1 NKFTAVFLCFLFAVF
16 PLLYTLSG
24 FQVIPSS
31 VLWNPSLMF
40 RCLVVEGRF
49 AFFLNVTSREPC
61 NDNNPPAL
69 DELCLIDLIV
79 GVLAFLMETA
89 RQVLGFYSDFF
100 PLICCLSLWTS
111 VGALQEYLE
120 IEDNDYIHQHQ
131 HKHFHSP
138 KVEEQRTSCNGNGR
152 IMLPYIFPSSSV
164 ITSSTPTTSTP
175 LPLPSTDEASSCQ
188 KEKIESS
195 HSGFQSSLDSSEV
208 GNILLERYEVCKAF
222 SRTVNRALGQLLFAY
237 VLSSIMYLSTCMDA
251 VLVLQD
257 WFGKLRVA
265 FFFFVFILM
274 FFIGSEIVNK
284 VYGLRVWL
292 STPTNNA
299 FLSERNLLVLI
310 QELTCKSIGV
320 SGNGMFTITYSTFMT
335 VMTTTVT
342 FFIIILQFQ
351 KPDREEL
358 SATLRTFMIHFA
370 NRTQLL
376 DV

>member
-1 NKFTAVFLCFLFAVF
+1 ML
-16 PLLYTLSG
+16 
-24 FQVIPSS
+24 
-31 VLWNPSLMF
+31 

-49 AFFLNVTSREPC
+49 AFFLNVTSSEPC
-61 NDNNPPAL
+61 NNNNPPGF
-69 DELCLIDLIV
+69 DELSLIDLIV
-79 GVLAFLMETA
+79 GVLAFLMESA
-89 RQVLGFYSDFF
+89 RQVFGFYSDFF

-111 VGALQEYLE
+111 VGSLQEYLE
-120 IEDNDYIHQHQ
+120 MEDNDYIHQHQ
-131 HKHFHSP
+131 HFPSPLGVERRSRCYSGNSGCIIVPYISP
-138 KVEEQRTSCNGNGR
+138 KS
-152 IMLPYIFPSSSV
+152 PV
-164 ITSSTPTTSTP
+164 ITSSTPSSAS
-175 LPLPSTDEASSCQ
+175 LPPASVTLDGGGRGAE
-188 KEKIESS
+188 KEKID
-195 HSGFQSSLDSSEV
+195 SSLEI

-222 SRTVNRALGQLLFAY
+222 SRTVNRALGDLLFAY

-265 FFFFVFILM
+265 FFFFIFILM

-292 STPTNNA
+292 SNPANNA
-299 FLSERNLLVLI
+299 FLSEKTLLVLI
-310 QELTCKSIGV
+310 HEVSCKSIGV

-358 SATLRTFMIHFA
+358 SATLRNIMMRLA
-370 NRTQLL
+370 NGTQIADLKVQL
-376 DV
+376 DS